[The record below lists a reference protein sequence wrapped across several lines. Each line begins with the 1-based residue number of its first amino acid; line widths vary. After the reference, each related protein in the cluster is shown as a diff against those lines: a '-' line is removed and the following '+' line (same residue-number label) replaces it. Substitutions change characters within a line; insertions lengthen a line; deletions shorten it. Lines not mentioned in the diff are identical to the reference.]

1 MKLSG
6 KLTIINY
13 KSKSF
18 KKDNGESIQYSE
30 ISFHDDEGN
39 KLTATVPKV
48 AEENIELEKD
58 QDNFISVTGQATFEI
73 VAQSKNG
80 ANFPKLKLVEFVV

>member
-1 MKLSG
+1 MKLTG

-13 KSKSF
+13 KSKTF
-18 KKDNGESIQYSE
+18 TDKNGKSVQYAE
-30 ISFHDDEGN
+30 VAFHDDEGN

-48 AEENIELEKD
+48 AEENVELEKD
-58 QDNFISVTGQATFEI
+58 QDNFTAITGEAVFEI